1 MKFTCNNFYYKSNSS
16 HKNLK
21 YKYRLNYVGSCIY
34 QLTKG
39 KYKVIKKTYSFNAMY
54 NYIKKNNIDFNEVHL
69 PYMTLYE
76 FLRDWSSFEDF
87 DNLSR
92 RF

>member
-1 MKFTCNNFYYKSNSS
+1 MKLISNNSYYKLETY
-16 HKNLK
+16 HKNSR

-39 KYKVIKKTYSFNAMY
+39 KYKVILKTCSFNTMY
-54 NYIKKNNIDFNEVHL
+54 NYIKKNNIDLRDVHM

-76 FLRDWSSFEDF
+76 FVRDWVIF
-87 DNLSR
+87 DYPYER
-92 RF
+92 I

>member
-1 MKFTCNNFYYKSNSS
+1 MKFISNNSYYKTKSY
-16 HKNLK
+16 HKNSR

-39 KYKVIKKTYSFNAMY
+39 KYKVIIKTCSFHTMY
-54 NYIKKNNIDFNEVHL
+54 TYIKKNNIDLREVHL

-76 FLRDWSSFEDF
+76 FLCDWVIFEDF
-87 DNLSR
+87 NNR
-92 RF
+92 I

>member
-1 MKFTCNNFYYKSNSS
+1 MKFVHNNSYYKTKTY
-16 HKNLK
+16 HKNSK

-39 KYKVIKKTYSFNAMY
+39 KYKVIIKTCSFNTMY
-54 NYIKKNNIDFNEVHL
+54 NYIKKNNIDLREVHL

-76 FLRDWSSFEDF
+76 FLFDWVSFEDY
-87 DNLSR
+87 NSR
-92 RF
+92 I

>member
-1 MKFTCNNFYYKSNSS
+1 MKFISNDSYYKPNTY
-16 HKNLK
+16 HKNSR

-39 KYKVIKKTYSFNAMY
+39 KYKVIKKCYSFNTMY
-54 NYIKKNNIDFNEVHL
+54 NYIKKNNIDLRDIHM

-76 FLRDWSSFEDF
+76 FLCDWVSFDSL
-87 DNLSR
+87 DKR
-92 RF
+92 I

>member
-1 MKFTCNNFYYKSNSS
+1 MKFISNNSYYKSDTY
-16 HKNLK
+16 HKNSR

-39 KYKVIKKTYSFNAMY
+39 KYRVIKKTYSFDNMY
-54 NYIKKNNIDFNEVHL
+54 NYIKKNNIDLREVHM

-76 FLRDWSSFEDF
+76 FLRDWVSFDYL
-87 DNLSR
+87 DKR
-92 RF
+92 I

>member
-1 MKFTCNNFYYKSNSS
+1 MKFISDNCYYKTESF
-16 HKNLK
+16 HKNSK

-39 KYKVIKKTYSFNAMY
+39 KYKVIFKTYSFSNMY
-54 NYIKKNNIDFNEVHL
+54 RYIKKHNIDFREVHL

-76 FLRDWSSFEDF
+76 FLSNWVTFEDF
-87 DNLSR
+87 NDKI
-92 RF
+92 